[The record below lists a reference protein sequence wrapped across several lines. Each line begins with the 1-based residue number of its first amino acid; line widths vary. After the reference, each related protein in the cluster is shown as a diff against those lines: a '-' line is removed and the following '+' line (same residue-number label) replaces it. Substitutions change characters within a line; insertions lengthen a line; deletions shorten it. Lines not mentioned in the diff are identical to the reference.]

1 MAWRSMRTRSTPW
14 TRASPAIAPWCVI
27 RRGSAPGGALPWL
40 PPAGPLADPPRIL
53 TTRRGVLSLP
63 LCLPGFAFAA
73 APSLAYALRPYLP
86 RLCRG
91 LAVPARAAAALDA
104 EPTAHPG
111 VPLLPAADRARLL
124 LPGAR
129 RVPRGPVTAI
139 QTATGALLTPAAL
152 LEQQLRHAELG
163 TTLALWPRQR
173 AGPAERAA
181 CFAASRANAAWALAN
196 NRRPDLL
203 LFASLPG
210 DTVTSVRAAARTCAQ
225 LRAHGRGCAGLAL
238 GGPLVRPGD
247 AALAAVIAAVRAEWD
262 GPLQVGGL
270 SAPARVA
277 ACWAWGADSV
287 ATATYLAY
295 AARGR
300 SLHPRVPA
308 LPADARPGAR
318 LRLALFNL
326 ASLRDPHPTWPP
338 LAALG
343 AGPP

>member
-14 TRASPAIAPWCVI
+14 TRAAPAIAPWCVI

-40 PPAGPLADPPRIL
+40 PPAGPLTDPPRIL

-63 LCLPGFAFAA
+63 LCLPGSAF
-73 APSLAYALRPYLP
+73 
-86 RLCRG
+86 
-91 LAVPARAAAALDA
+91 AAALDA

-111 VPLLPAADRARLL
+111 VPLLLAADRTRLL

-129 RVPRGPVTAI
+129 RVPQGPVTAI

-152 LEQQLRHAELG
+152 LEPQLRHAELG
-163 TTLALWPRQR
+163 TTLALWPRRR

-210 DTVTSVRAAARTCAQ
+210 DTVTSVRAAARTGAQ
-225 LRAHGRGCAGLAL
+225 RRAHGRGCAGLAL
-238 GGPLVRPGD
+238 GGPLVRQGD

-287 ATATYLAY
+287 ASATYLAH

-308 LPADARPGAR
+308 LPAGARPGAR
-318 LRLALFNL
+318 LRRALFGL
-326 ASLRDPHPTWPP
+326 APLRDPHPTWPP